1 MTASRF
7 LPAFAALVVLAQAPA
22 AAAHDN
28 DCTVPMADWQP
39 REAVQALVER
49 QGLTVRRIKIDDGC
63 YEVDARD
70 ATGQRVR
77 MRLDP
82 GSLMILRRGDDDDD
96 DDDHHRRRGDDH
108 DDKDR
113 SSHHDD

>member
-1 MTASRF
+1 MTAFRF
-7 LPAFAALVVLAQAPA
+7 LSALAALAVLAQAPA

-39 REAVQALVER
+39 REAVQALVEQ

-63 YEVDARD
+63 YEVDALD
-70 ATGQRVR
+70 AAGARVR

-82 GSLMILRRGDDDDD
+82 GSLVILRRGGG
-96 DDDHHRRRGDDH
+96 DDHHRRGDDH
-108 DDKDR
+108 DDEDR

>member
-1 MTASRF
+1 MTA
-7 LPAFAALVVLAQAPA
+7 LPILSVLAALAVLAQAPA

-39 REAVQALVER
+39 REAVQALVEQ

-70 ATGQRVR
+70 AAGQRVR

-82 GSLMILRRGDDDDD
+82 GTLVILRRGS
-96 DDDHHRRRGDDH
+96 DDDHHRRGDDH
-108 DDKDR
+108 DDGDHDDGDR

>member
-1 MTASRF
+1 
-7 LPAFAALVVLAQAPA
+7 
-22 AAAHDN
+22 
-28 DCTVPMADWQP
+28 
-39 REAVQALVER
+39 VEQ

-70 ATGQRVR
+70 ATGLRVR

-82 GSLMILRRGDDDDD
+82 GSLQILRRGDDDD

-113 SSHHDD
+113 SPHHDD

>member
-7 LPAFAALVVLAQAPA
+7 LSALAALAVLAQAPA

-39 REAVQALVER
+39 REAVQALVEK

-63 YEVDARD
+63 YEVDALD
-70 ATGQRVR
+70 TAGARVR

-82 GSLMILRRGDDDDD
+82 GSLVILRRGGD
-96 DDDHHRRRGDDH
+96 DDDHHRRGEGDD
-108 DDKDR
+108 DEGGFF
-113 SSHHDD
+113 HHGD

>member
-1 MTASRF
+1 MTAFRF
-7 LPAFAALVVLAQAPA
+7 LSAFAALAVLAQAPA

-39 REAVQALVER
+39 REAVRALVEQ

-70 ATGQRVR
+70 GTGARVR

-82 GSLMILRRGDDDDD
+82 GSLQILRRGDDD